1 MAISTISPQSKIQG
15 LPGTSRLSFS
25 IKAKSSSD
33 LFISD
38 DPEIVLPPSE
48 DPFRYYINSGAYA
61 MVSAATNTTSSIK
74 ISVQETTETLLE
86 EPLSSNSAIFKYFV
100 IPENKTG
107 AVDIY
112 FTTGAISVNIFGVK
126 D

>member
-15 LPGTSRLSFS
+15 LPGTSTLSLS
-25 IKAKSSSD
+25 IKAIDSSD
-33 LFISD
+33 IAAT
-38 DPEIVLPPSE
+38 
-48 DPFRYYINSGAYA
+48 YYINPGVYA
-61 MVSAATNTTSSIK
+61 MVSASTDTTSSIK
-74 ISVQETTETLLE
+74 IYLQETQEVLLQE
-86 EPLSSNSAIFKYFV
+86 AFSSNSAIFKYFS

-126 D
+126 E